1 MSKVDEIEERLR
13 ALEANAKQ
21 TTEALAK
28 ISKVFQSLSKF
39 AQAFIK

>member
-21 TTEALAK
+21 TTEAK
-28 ISKVFQSLSKF
+28 ISEVFQSLSEF